1 MTVSL
6 VMVVYALTLMSAG
19 NEFIP
24 ATLMPAVL
32 TGLVLTAAPAEKA
45 TLELDDIV
53 KVSTGSTTEASLI
66 S

>member
-1 MTVSL
+1 MTVSM
-6 VMVVYALTLMSAG
+6 VMVVYALTLMSAAT
-19 NEFIP
+19 EFIF
-24 ATLMPAVL
+24 ATLMPVVL
-32 TGLVLTAAPAEKA
+32 TSLVLTAAPAEKA